1 MKIGR
6 ISLIDPNEP
15 GDKQDKLGAPVEHII
30 AKFFHEPMQ
39 FVAEVVPNDRE
50 ELRAALIRLCD
61 KEKCPLVLTLGG
73 TGPLAGDFIP
83 DISRQVFDREL
94 PGFGEIMRY
103 YSYERFKVTVLSRAT
118 AGVRGQSLI
127 INFPAKPQAVKF
139 CLKLL
144 QEGIVE
150 ALEQIGGVKLALRGD
165 EMVVPMEKYLPFLK
179 WIRPPANPEGDLHP
193 MIK

>member
-6 ISLIDPNEP
+6 ITLSKPNAADP
-15 GDKQDKLGAPVEHII
+15 KQDKIDAEIERVITT
-30 AKFFHEPMQ
+30 FFLDSIQ
-39 FVAEVVPNDRE
+39 FVSVVVPHDRE
-50 ELRAALIRLCD
+50 KLRAAFVRLCD
-61 KEKCPLVLTLGG
+61 EEKCPLVLTFGG
-73 TGPLAGDFIP
+73 TGPVADDFTP
-83 DISRQVFDREL
+83 DISRQIFDREM

-103 YSYERFKVTVLSRAT
+103 YSYERFKVAVLSRAT

-127 INFPAKPQAVKF
+127 INFPAKPYAVKF

-150 ALEQIGGVKLALRGD
+150 ALDQLGGITVTLRGD
-165 EMVVPMEKYLPFLK
+165 EIVVPMEKYLPFLK
-179 WIRPPANPEGDLHP
+179 WIRPPVDPDGDRHP